1 MAGFGGFGIGGAV
14 DQTARDA
21 AASALTVA
29 NAALPKAGGAMTG
42 AITTNST
49 FAGVDVAARDAVL
62 TQVDADTQFLS
73 VVGGVQRIAGN
84 LEMPTGT
91 VVSGDP

>member
-14 DQTARDA
+14 DQTARD
-21 AASALTVA
+21 VA
-29 NAALPKAGGAMTG
+29 NAAMPKAGGAFTG
-42 AITTNST
+42 AVTTNST
-49 FAGVDVAARDAVL
+49 IAGIDIAARDAVL

-73 VVGGVQRIAGN
+73 VVGGVQRITGN
-84 LEMPTGT
+84 LDLPTGT

>member
-14 DQTARDA
+14 DQTARD
-21 AASALTVA
+21 VA

-49 FAGVDVAARDAVL
+49 IDGVAIAARDAVL

-73 VVGGVQRIAGN
+73 VVGGVQRITGN
-84 LEMPTGT
+84 LDLPTGT
-91 VVSGDP
+91 IVSGDP